1 VLYCRD
7 TVFSLECGHYTLMES
22 EIQFLCFHRSSCR
35 NCKNNMVITGG
46 EKKEQNKLV
55 VEVKVHKES
64 NIAFLLL
71 QDDIPSGT
79 LENCPQCPD
88 C

>member
-1 VLYCRD
+1 
-7 TVFSLECGHYTLMES
+7 
-22 EIQFLCFHRSSCR
+22 
-35 NCKNNMVITGG
+35 MVITG